1 MAQQLDYVNMFK
13 QYKHDILHK
22 ESIARQMLRLKKKN
36 IQIQS
41 EKQRTILSISKF
53 SKEHNINPASL
64 RIWLQHAQLGYFW
77 LTQKYRPD
85 IILERTFHHVYND
98 ESLATLINEK
108 LALSHPLVA
117 AKLEIKKTLSYGW
130 GAYAKIKLVAT
141 TEDNVNDNFLDYYI
155 GVESTGH
162 DENNDYIYLLTK
174 NRSIDGS
181 PCRGGG
187 FMSYANCSIKDV
199 NVMDYVD
206 KKASDISKRI
216 KYYLLVDIEISQQL
230 FINYSNILK
239 TIF

>member
-1 MAQQLDYVNMFK
+1 M
-13 QYKHDILHK
+13 
-22 ESIARQMLRLKKKN
+22 
-36 IQIQS
+36 
-41 EKQRTILSISKF
+41 
-53 SKEHNINPASL
+53 
-64 RIWLQHAQLGYFW
+64 QHAQLGYFW

-162 DENNDYIYLLTK
+162 DENNDYIY
-174 NRSIDGS
+174 
-181 PCRGGG
+181 
-187 FMSYANCSIKDV
+187 
-199 NVMDYVD
+199 
-206 KKASDISKRI
+206 IS
-216 KYYLLVDIEISQQL
+216 
-230 FINYSNILK
+230 
-239 TIF
+239 